1 MLSEP
6 RLFKIRSAG
15 IGQRGQRALY
25 CRWSMATETESA
37 AELSKTAE
45 LLKTAEPHI
54 GTLNEGS
61 LHAALKARYAEPG
74 DTFEVPLD
82 RFVIDIRQPDRLVEI
97 QTGSFAA
104 MGKKLDHLLGE
115 HRMLLVHPI
124 AVESYLQRPDKPAR
138 KSPKKSSIYGLFDQL
153 VSIPTLLDHPN
164 LTLDI
169 VLVSVTKVQ
178 EHDPNA
184 RRGRGGYRTID
195 RVLRE
200 VHETHRFETTRD
212 LLKLLPDDLPP
223 VFTTADMA
231 NAGTFERDVARQ
243 IAYCFRALG
252 FFDEIGRTK
261 AGYNYRLST

>member
-1 MLSEP
+1 MAAKTTSQSHTEPGSE
-6 RLFKIRSAG
+6 
-15 IGQRGQRALY
+15 
-25 CRWSMATETESA
+25 T
-37 AELSKTAE
+37 
-45 LLKTAEPHI
+45 EPHI

-61 LHAALKARYAEPG
+61 LHAALKQMYAEPG
-74 DTFEVPLD
+74 DRFEVPLG
-82 RFVIDIRQPDRLVEI
+82 RFVIDILRPGQLIEV

-104 MGKKLDHLLGE
+104 MGKKLDHLLSD
-115 HRMLLVHPI
+115 HKILLVHPI
-124 AVESYLQRPDKPAR
+124 AVETYLHRPNKNPR

-178 EHDPNA
+178 VHDPKA
-184 RRGRGGYRTID
+184 RRGRGGYRTTD

-200 VHETHRFETTRD
+200 VKSTHRFETAQD
-212 LLKLLPDDLPP
+212 LLRLLPGDLPP
-223 VFTTADMA
+223 TFTTADMSA
-231 NAGTFERDVARQ
+231 AGAFDRDVARQ

-261 AGYNYRLST
+261 AGYNYRLSA